1 MAERSSA
8 LGIAGTRSHQYSSY
22 SSSTVRSAIRATFN
36 AAAPH
41 FDAEPLFFW
50 DVVGRR
56 TVELAGIAVGS
67 RVLDVC
73 CGTGA
78 SAIPAADRV
87 GPSGTV
93 VGVDLADQLLARG
106 RSKANALGLRNVKF
120 VAGAMEELD
129 FPDGSIDAVLCIL
142 GLYYAQDQ
150 QSVIRRLWQL
160 VKPGGL
166 LAITVWGPRCL
177 EPANTFYLDA
187 VADERPDFDARSA
200 DQASRLGDSTLLRNI
215 LRRSCSAEPTIIE
228 EVLAHAYTPAEFWD
242 VVLGSGYRISLDAM
256 EPAAAERV
264 RLALQLRMESERVA
278 EVVSDVLYAIVRKH

>member
-8 LGIAGTRSHQYSSY
+8 LGIRSHE
-22 SSSTVRSAIRATFN
+22 SSSSRVRSAIRATFN

-56 TVELAGIAVGS
+56 TVELADIAVGG

-78 SAIPAADRV
+78 SAIPAAQRV

-93 VGVDLADQLLARG
+93 VGVDLADRLLARG
-106 RSKANALGLRNVKF
+106 RSKAYALGLRNVKF
-120 VAGAMEELD
+120 VGGDMEELD
-129 FPDGSIDAVLCIL
+129 FPDVSMDAVLCVL
-142 GLYYAQDQ
+142 GLYYAQAP
-150 QSVIRRLWQL
+150 QSAIDKLWRL

-166 LAITVWGPRCL
+166 LAITVWGRRSL
-177 EPANTFYLDA
+177 EPGQTLYLDA
-187 VADERPDFDARSA
+187 VAEERPDIEARFV
-200 DQASRLGDSTLLRNI
+200 DPASRLGDSTLLRDA
-215 LRRSCSAEPTIIE
+215 LRRSCSAEPTIVE
-228 EVLAHAYTPAEFWD
+228 EVLAHAYTPADFWA

-256 EPAAAERV
+256 GPAAAERV
-264 RLALQLRMESERVA
+264 RIALRHRMESAHVS
-278 EVVSDVLYAIVRKH
+278 EVISDVLYAIVRKP